1 MSVVKNFGNTLRRLL
16 ALFTLALARIFTAIA
31 EALIAL
37 ARAIAPDED
46 VADADGATFYDTIP
60 AEALPEIPT
69 AEDVLFG
76 GVKRGTFP
84 LDAYLD
90 DRMPEWEEPY
100 GQAGAYDE
108 PDARR
113 PVAAWRTPVD
123 GIHTCALG
131 EKGCPETQRHHHDG
145 AWTIMGPK
153 PTFGT
158 PKPADRVLATPE
170 SILDVGNPTVM
181 SVYVRPP
188 EPADLPCSTCAGT
201 GLVDWAPGQHR
212 DSEDEQQ
219 PCPDCPAGER
229 EAHWIGRRA

>member
-1 MSVVKNFGNTLRRLL
+1 MSVVKHFGSTLRRLL
-16 ALFTLALARIFTAIA
+16 ALFTLALARIFTATA

-46 VADADGATFYDTIP
+46 VADADDATTFYDTIP

-90 DRMPEWEEPY
+90 EKMADWAEQEDVKVES
-100 GQAGAYDE
+100 
-108 PDARR
+108 R

-188 EPADLPCSTCAGT
+188 EPRPSKETQAEVEKILHTALP
-201 GLVDWAPGQHR
+201 D
-212 DSEDEQQ
+212 
-219 PCPDCPAGER
+219 
-229 EAHWIGRRA
+229 